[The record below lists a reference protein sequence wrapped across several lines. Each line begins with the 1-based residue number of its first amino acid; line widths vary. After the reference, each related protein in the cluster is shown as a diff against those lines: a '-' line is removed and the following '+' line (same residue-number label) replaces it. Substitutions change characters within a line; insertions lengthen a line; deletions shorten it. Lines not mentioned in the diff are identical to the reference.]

1 MYREPNRLHVGGD
14 RVSGYRVQALRSLT
28 ARTISYYCV
37 HLAYCAHFRYNP
49 RGQRITA
56 THLNMKTIS
65 AVVLVVG
72 VGIGVCMQVQPS
84 AAWGGLFQRLTPEM
98 LSGGGYGGS
107 SFRAQ
112 PFLHNPG
119 ELDSFQEL
127 QEAELEGQAPCI
139 GRRCSAN
146 EYCCEG
152 SICID
157 VDGISGTCLPLYGL
171 RQGELCRRDND
182 CETGLVCTD
191 TGEGRTCQPAITSR
205 KLYNEECSMSSECD
219 IHKGLCC
226 QFQRRHRQAPRKV
239 CSYFKDPLVCIGPVA
254 SDQIKM
260 ADLERTAGEK
270 RLTAKSSFSHLKR

>member
-1 MYREPNRLHVGGD
+1 
-14 RVSGYRVQALRSLT
+14 
-28 ARTISYYCV
+28 
-37 HLAYCAHFRYNP
+37 
-49 RGQRITA
+49 
-56 THLNMKTIS
+56 MKTIC
-65 AVVLVVG
+65 AVVM
-72 VGIGVCMQVQPS
+72 VGIGIGCLLVQPS
-84 AAWGGLFQRLTPEM
+84 DAWGGLFQRLTPEM
-98 LSGGGYGGS
+98 LSGGYGGS

-112 PFLHNPG
+112 PFLQNPG

-127 QEAELEGQAPCI
+127 QEAELEGQVPCY

-157 VDGISGTCLPLYGL
+157 VDGRKQQSHETSLMKSVPISGTCLPLYGL